1 MLNYLLRKIHQSYMV
16 VAMACGVVVGA
27 IFGLAFRINYFASPI
42 WLIVVVMLFIA
53 AYFKPKYWLVILMF
67 IAGMILIFFRITN
80 ELEGEKY
87 IRHYYGQTVEVKG
100 VIKADAET
108 EENNTKVK
116 IGNLEFGEE
125 EKIKTAGT
133 LYVSVTKNEEIA
145 RGDIVVLRGKLSE
158 GFGVYAGYMYR
169 PVIKSWQKPEPGD
182 LTLKI
187 RNSFAERISKL
198 IPDLEAKLG
207 LSYLLGMKSGLPD
220 DLNEKLRVV
229 GLVHIVVA
237 SGAHLGI
244 LVGIVRKLFGNL
256 SRMVE
261 LMFSILFIVLFMT
274 MIGWTPSIMRA
285 GLMTILTMV
294 TWYCGRKMAP
304 WRMILI
310 VAAITLLI
318 NSMFLI
324 DLGWLLSFA
333 SYAGITIVGPKLT
346 QFFYG
351 NKKPKF
357 IASMILTTI
366 SATLMT
372 LPITLYY
379 YGQISFISL
388 LANLLILPTLSW
400 AMGLVFLAGIFVGV
414 PVIETVISFL
424 ATKLLDLHILVV
436 SFLGEQ
442 RQFLVEI
449 SPYNN
454 WVFGIYGL
462 MILLVIVMWVK
473 RLWCKRNYGRVSS

>member
-1 MLNYLLRKIHQSYMV
+1 MV

-42 WLIVVVMLFIA
+42 WLIVVAMLFTA
-53 AYFKPKYWLVILMF
+53 AYFKPKYWLVILVF

-108 EENNTKVK
+108 EENNTKFK

-133 LYVSVTKNEEIA
+133 LYISVTKNEEIA

-187 RNSFAERISKL
+187 RNSFAERIGKL

-229 GLVHIVVA
+229 GLVHKVVA

-261 LMFSILFIVLFMT
+261 LIFSILFIVLFMT

-285 GLMTILTMV
+285 GLMTILTMF
-294 TWYCGRKMAP
+294 TWYCGRKIAP

-318 NSMFLI
+318 NPMFLI

-400 AMGLVFLAGIFVGV
+400 AMGLVFLTGIFVGV

-473 RLWCKRNYGRVSS
+473 RLWCKRNHGRVSS